1 MSGHDELVYV
11 NCCQL
16 QTNGFGS
23 KRNASARVCL
33 FEASAAVGRSK
44 GSSPCRHPIVPTLM
58 DSVIKCGAILKM
70 GSRSGVLAN
79 RCAVLLPD
87 RLVIYNAA
95 GDDYAIV
102 LFLCM

>member
-1 MSGHDELVYV
+1 
-11 NCCQL
+11 
-16 QTNGFGS
+16 
-23 KRNASARVCL
+23 
-33 FEASAAVGRSK
+33 
-44 GSSPCRHPIVPTLM
+44 M

-95 GDDYAIV
+95 SDDYAIV